1 MFVQAI
7 TGPLKAQTTAGLV
20 GRWEAISGVNKKYS
34 PKNCVNPGT
43 AWNFVFSPK
52 GTYTRSIKGYTSI
65 FSGKYAYDAKSG
77 ELRLFQ
83 GKGSPGNFN
92 LQDITYTVLKLT
104 STELILNECNCKQ
117 SESDLDANKA
127 CSTTYQRQK

>member
-1 MFVQAI
+1 MA
-7 TGPLKAQTTAGLV
+7 
-20 GRWEAISGVNKKYS
+20 
-34 PKNCVNPGT
+34 GT

-52 GTYTRSIKGYTSI
+52 GTYTRSVKGSTSI
-65 FSGKYAYDAKSG
+65 FSGKYAYDPKSG

-104 STELILNECNCKQ
+104 STELILNECSCKQ
-117 SESDLDANKA
+117 SESDPEVDKNCTMKY
-127 CSTTYQRQK
+127 TKNQ